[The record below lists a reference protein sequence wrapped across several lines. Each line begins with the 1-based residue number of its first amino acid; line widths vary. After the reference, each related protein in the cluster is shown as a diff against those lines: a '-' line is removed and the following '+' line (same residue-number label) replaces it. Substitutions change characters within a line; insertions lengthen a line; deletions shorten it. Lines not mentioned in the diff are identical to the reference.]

1 MKIAVSRAVSKCL
14 FGEFLLY
21 LRLVGEKYIVLYKH
35 IFFNL
40 RHCKYYKQGKKMFE
54 KTLQALFNHQS
65 EFFCFFIFKVCPGS
79 FVFDP
84 FVGTGN

>member
-1 MKIAVSRAVSKCL
+1 
-14 FGEFLLY
+14 
-21 LRLVGEKYIVLYKH
+21 
-35 IFFNL
+35 
-40 RHCKYYKQGKKMFE
+40 MFE

>member
-1 MKIAVSRAVSKCL
+1 
-14 FGEFLLY
+14 
-21 LRLVGEKYIVLYKH
+21 
-35 IFFNL
+35 
-40 RHCKYYKQGKKMFE
+40 MFE

-65 EFFCFFIFKVCPGS
+65 EFCCFFIFKVCPGS